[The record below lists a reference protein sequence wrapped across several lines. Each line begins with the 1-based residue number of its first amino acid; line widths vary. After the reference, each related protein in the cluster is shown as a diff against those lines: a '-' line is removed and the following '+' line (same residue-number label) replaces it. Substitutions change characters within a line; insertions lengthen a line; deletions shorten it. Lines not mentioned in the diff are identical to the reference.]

1 MCTTLLAVVASV
13 SFEAEALSVDAF
25 PLAVA
30 VGDLAFVVVEVT
42 LHAFPSREAPAL
54 ALFVVPVAGAQYWTH
69 A

>member
-1 MCTTLLAVVASV
+1 MFAVGAGVTIEAFAFSTHALA
-13 SFEAEALSVDAF
+13 
-25 PLAVA
+25 LAVA
-30 VGDLAFVVVEVT
+30 VCDLALVVVEVT